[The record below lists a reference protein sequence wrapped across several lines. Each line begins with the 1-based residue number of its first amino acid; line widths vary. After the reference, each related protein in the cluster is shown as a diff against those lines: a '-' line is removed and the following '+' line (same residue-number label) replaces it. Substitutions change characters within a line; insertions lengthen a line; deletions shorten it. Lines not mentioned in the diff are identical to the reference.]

1 MDKRI
6 INPQIGWFTHRL
18 KTWMIAGGLLL
29 LSASVVEIQAQGTTD
44 PRVAKIVAETVGI
57 DTHNHVDVPLDS
69 ALIPGPKVDMA
80 GELQK
85 SGLSVICMT
94 FAVDYQRLTHEG
106 QAYSRFL
113 NGLTAMD
120 ALLKDNHATR
130 AFNLQDIETAHK
142 NKQPIVI
149 QSVEGSHF
157 LEGKIERLQV
167 AYDRGLRHLGLLHD
181 NDASVPLGDIYT
193 NQPKWG
199 GLTAF
204 GAQVIKECE
213 RLGMVVDLTHCDN
226 HTIDMALKLAT
237 KPMLISHTGLD
248 TQLGQD
254 PGMARMMRPRLI
266 SAMEAKKVADAGGL
280 IGVWTHLSESPLEYA
295 KNIRAMVDV
304 VGVDHVCIGTDTKL
318 TTPYHPFFQGN
329 GPGDDRSNH
338 QGFNDKDHP
347 VPNGPG
353 DNRPR
358 DPGLNGKDQPKPGD
372 QGDKPRG
379 PGQGRPQGVRVG
391 ERTNLAWKD
400 QTDGFYYAV
409 VDALLKTGF
418 TESDIQKIGG
428 GNYLRL
434 FDAVT
439 KGH

>member
-1 MDKRI
+1 MTEKVKKSQARFMAFGM
-6 INPQIGWFTHRL
+6 NTGMLAVAFLMLWATVP
-18 KTWMIAGGLLL
+18 KTM
-29 LSASVVEIQAQGTTD
+29 AQGNTTD
-44 PRVAKIVAETVGI
+44 PHVAKIVSETVGI

-69 ALIPGPKVDMA
+69 ALLPGPKVDLA

-94 FAVDYQRLTHEG
+94 FAVDYQKLTHEG

-130 AFNLQDIETAHK
+130 AFNLKDIETAHK
-142 NKQPIVI
+142 NKKPIVI
-149 QSVEGSHF
+149 QSVEGGHF
-157 LEGKIERLQV
+157 LEGKIDRLQV
-167 AYDRGLRHLGLLHD
+167 AYNRGLRHLGLLHD

-199 GLTAF
+199 GLTEF
-204 GAQVIKECE
+204 GAQVIRECE
-213 RLGMVVDLTHCDN
+213 RLGIVVDLTHCDN
-226 HTIDMALKLAT
+226 KTIDMALKMAT
-237 KPMLISHTGLD
+237 KPLMISHTGLD
-248 TQLGQD
+248 TQTGQNQ
-254 PGMARMMRPRLI
+254 GMAQMMKPRLI
-266 SAMEAKKVADAGGL
+266 SKEEAKKVADAGGI

-318 TTPYHPFFQGN
+318 TTPYRPPFQAN
-329 GPGDDRSNH
+329 GPWDGKPKEHGLNAKYQH
-338 QGFNDKDHP
+338 
-347 VPNGPG
+347 PG
-353 DNRPR
+353 DRGP
-358 DPGLNGKDQPKPGD
+358 DNGK
-372 QGDKPRG
+372 
-379 PGQGRPQGVRVG
+379 PQGVRVG

-400 QTDGFYYAV
+400 QTDGFLYAV
-409 VDALLKTGF
+409 ADALLKTGF
-418 TESDIQKIGG
+418 TDKDIQKICG